1 LALQW
6 LAHPGWEKVVL
17 PYKLERVKEGRV
29 CSSMNMV
36 IRTLVA
42 GMAIALQTA
51 EDFRKRLN
59 EVLSQLGY
67 DIGNE
72 RFPEGYQEAPLAYD
86 AIWAVA
92 LGEACAYLPFL
103 LFQLYSVIFIYICTM
118 LFQLE

>member
-1 LALQW
+1 
-6 LAHPGWEKVVL
+6 
-17 PYKLERVKEGRV
+17 
-29 CSSMNMV
+29 
-36 IRTLVA
+36 
-42 GMAIALQTA
+42 MAIALQTA

-118 LFQLE
+118 LFQLEWNFRYYAGCCFPISTVWTLYVKI